1 MDNDT
6 LDQLG
11 GMAVFVQVV
20 DTGSFTAAGR
30 RLGLDKSAVSKQ
42 VSRLE
47 AQLGQ
52 KLLHRTTRALSLT
65 EAGQLLYD
73 RAAQS
78 LEALAEARQAL
89 GQLAAAPSG
98 TLRLTTSVAFGRL
111 CIAPLIPEFLARHP
125 QLKLRC
131 SLLDRTVDLAEEGY
145 DLAIRISP
153 RLADNL
159 VARPLGE
166 VTYRLC
172 ASPDYLARHPA
183 VQTPADL
190 TAHNCLYYGNNE
202 FSDKWTFQR
211 GTFQQGAF
219 QHLAQEQ
226 QDARRETVQVGSNF
240 IINSS
245 EVIRDAVLRGMGIGL
260 LPLYAVEEA
269 LNQGRLCVLLPEW
282 EAEGPFGTTAYA
294 VWLPT
299 RHLPLKVRLFVDY
312 LVEKLEGGGTAIGIP
327 HPGDC

>member
-78 LEALAEARQAL
+78 LEALVEARQAL
-89 GQLAAAPSG
+89 GQLAITPSG

-190 TAHNCLYYGNNE
+190 MAHNCLYYGNND

-211 GTFQQGAF
+211 GTSHGLSHGQQA
-219 QHLAQEQ
+219 AQR
-226 QDARRETVQVGSNF
+226 DTVQVSSNF
-240 IINSS
+240 VINSS

-269 LNQGRLCVLLPEW
+269 LSQGRLCALLPEW

-312 LVEKLEGGGTAIGIP
+312 LVEKLGGGDSAISIAQPAIP
-327 HPGDC
+327 

>member
-47 AQLGQ
+47 VQLGQ

-65 EAGQLLYD
+65 EAGQLLYE

-89 GQLAAAPSG
+89 GQLAVTPSG

-183 VQTPADL
+183 VQVPADL
-190 TAHNCLYYGNNE
+190 VTHNCLYYGNND
-202 FSDKWTFQR
+202 FSDKWTFR
-211 GTFQQGAF
+211 RLSHGQQNA
-219 QHLAQEQ
+219 Q
-226 QDARRETVQVGSNF
+226 QDTVQVSSNF
-240 IINSS
+240 VINSS

-269 LNQGRLCVLLPEW
+269 LDQGHLCALLPEW

-312 LVEKLEGGGTAIGIP
+312 LVEKLGGRGSSIGIP
-327 HPGDC
+327 HPGIR

>member
-89 GQLAAAPSG
+89 GQLAITPSG

-145 DLAIRISP
+145 DMAIRISP

-190 TAHNCLYYGNNE
+190 TAHNCLYYGNND
-202 FSDKWTFQR
+202 FSNKWTFQQR
-211 GTFQQGAF
+211 TSQR
-219 QHLAQEQ
+219 LALGQ
-226 QDARRETVQVGSNF
+226 QDAQRETVQVGSNF
-240 IINSS
+240 VINSS

-269 LNQGRLCVLLPEW
+269 LSQGRLCALLPEW

-294 VWLPT
+294 VWLPN

-312 LVEKLEGGGTAIGIP
+312 LVEKLGGGGTAISIAQPAIP
-327 HPGDC
+327 